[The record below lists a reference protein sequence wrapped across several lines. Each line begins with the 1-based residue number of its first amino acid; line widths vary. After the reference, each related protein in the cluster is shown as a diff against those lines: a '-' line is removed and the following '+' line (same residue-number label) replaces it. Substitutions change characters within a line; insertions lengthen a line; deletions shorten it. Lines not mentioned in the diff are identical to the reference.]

1 MLLDSAWV
9 RPAAGYGRM
18 TNHAARIIVRAK
30 MAQRTRLKH
39 GRSAGEK
46 GGGSAGGV
54 PLPVGINKNDGGHR
68 PTSNDKPAV
77 PSVVLKGDR
86 AAAQHA
92 VLCRLNRN

>member
-18 TNHAARIIVRAK
+18 TNHAARIIMRAK
-30 MAQRTRLKH
+30 MAH

-54 PLPVGINKNDGGHR
+54 PRPVGINKNDGGHR

-92 VLCRLNRN
+92 VLCRLNRLAAR